1 MIMIENYFQNL
12 KIIKLMHLHQMVNIL
27 KEISINII
35 LNKNLKNKLKKEVL
49 ILITWKKIMML
60 IRIFIQKQ

>member
-12 KIIKLMHLHQMVNIL
+12 KIIKLMHLHKTVNIL

-35 LNKNLKNKLKKEVL
+35 LNKNLKNKLKKGVL